1 MVVSPLRLDRLGREG
16 SGCHGS
22 ALGPLLAVLLAL
34 IGMSAAQAA
43 TPTPAAPTSVQIMP
57 LASIRAGMTGYGLTV
72 FQGLTPERFNIR
84 VIGILHQHLPG
95 MDIILIESQDP
106 RLVHSG
112 IAAGMSGSPIYIE
125 GRLIGAL
132 AYGWLFS
139 KDAIAGVTP
148 IEYMLKD
155 LRRPQRLAT
164 SVGELPQTAALDA
177 GTGRFVASLPER
189 RSLRAMVGDP
199 AGAPDTD
206 TVGRLLPP
214 RLGAGPGAIPESRLV
229 RAAVPLS
236 VAGLGEHAI
245 EELRQVLGPYGL
257 VPLQASGA
265 GTPGRRGPERFE
277 PGGSLAV
284 ELIRGDLSAAGTG
297 TVTYIE
303 GGRVAAFG
311 HQMLNAGEVLLPIST
326 AEIVTIMSSQMSSF
340 KMSSPLEVKGALVQ
354 DRQSGVFGDVNQR
367 APSVPMQVTVRTS
380 GAGANPALAAP
391 TEQIFRTE
399 LAKHRFLTAPLA
411 QSVVSSALQA
421 GAADITDAVVEV
433 QSRLQL
439 QGFAPLEQTDYF
451 FSPGGASEK
460 LVLGTSGIKQLHDL
474 LLNPFAPVRIDRLDV
489 RIAVSYRSE
498 VSEIVGVTMPG
509 DELEPDTR
517 PNVQVLLRPYGASS
531 AAVVRTVPVEI
542 PRWLAG
548 QSLKIEASAG
558 QLVKPE
564 VAPPENLPD
573 LVENLRKGYSARS
586 LVLTLSV
593 IDEGVTLRGRLVPS
607 LPASVIATLRP
618 GGASKRGEP
627 FKRVSRV
634 VVDMGTVLSGKQ
646 ELTVLVRDDR

>member
-1 MVVSPLRLDRLGREG
+1 MVKLPRRPIRRMLLL
-16 SGCHGS
+16 
-22 ALGPLLAVLLAL
+22 PLLLLLSLGGGPA
-34 IGMSAAQAA
+34 
-43 TPTPAAPTSVQIMP
+43 PAAASQPAGQGQILP
-57 LASIRAGMTGYGLTV
+57 LAYVRAGMTGYGLTV
-72 FQGLTPERFNIR
+72 FQGLSPERFNIR
-84 VIGILHQHLPG
+84 VVGVLRQHLPG
-95 MDIILIESQDP
+95 MDIILIQSEDP
-106 RLVHSG
+106 RLLHSG
-112 IAAGMSGSPIYIE
+112 IAAGMSGSPIYVD
-125 GRLIGAL
+125 GKLIGAL

-155 LRRPQRLAT
+155 LHRPRRPAEQAA
-164 SVGELPQTAALDA
+164 QAALPVP
-177 GTGRFVASLPER
+177 GSFVASLPDR
-189 RSLRAMVGDP
+189 RSLRALVGDP
-199 AGAPDTD
+199 AGAPDSD
-206 TVGRLLPP
+206 TLGRLMPP
-214 RLGAGPGAIPESRLV
+214 RPGAAPGAISEPRLA

-236 VAGLGEHAI
+236 VAGLGERAL
-245 EELRQVLGPYGL
+245 EELRQLLGPYGI

-277 PGGSLAV
+277 PGGSIAV

-297 TVTYIE
+297 TVTYVE
-303 GGRVAAFG
+303 GERVAAFG

-326 AEIVTIMSSQMSSF
+326 AEIVTIMASQMSSF
-340 KMSSPLEVKGALVQ
+340 KMSTPIAVKGALLQ
-354 DRQSGVFGDVNQR
+354 DRQSGVFGDVSVQ
-367 APSVPMQVTVRTS
+367 APTVPMQVTVRTT
-380 GAGANPALAAP
+380 GAAHSPVGA
-391 TEQIFRTE
+391 TEQIFRTD

-411 QSVVSSALQA
+411 GSVVSSALQA
-421 GAADITDAVVEV
+421 GAADIADAVVEV
-433 QSRLQL
+433 HSRLQL
-439 QGFAPLEQTDYF
+439 QGFAPLEQSDYF
-451 FSPGGASEK
+451 FSAGGANEK
-460 LVLGTSGIKQLHDL
+460 QVLGTTGIKQLHDL
-474 LLNPFAPVRIDRLDV
+474 LVNPFAPVQIDRLDV
-489 RIAVSYRSE
+489 SVAVSYRSE
-498 VSEIVGVTMPG
+498 IAEIVGVTMPG

-517 PNVQVLLRPYGASS
+517 PNVQVLLRPYGGSS
-531 AAVVRTVPVEI
+531 AIQVRTIPVEI

-564 VAPPENLPD
+564 VAPPENLPE

-627 FKRVSRV
+627 FKRVSRT
-634 VVDMGTVLSGKQ
+634 VVDMGTVLAGKQ

>member
-1 MVVSPLRLDRLGREG
+1 MVKSPRRPIRRKLL
-16 SGCHGS
+16 
-22 ALGPLLAVLLAL
+22 PLLLPLLGLLSLGETPSRAAAPQP
-34 IGMSAAQAA
+34 AAQAQA
-43 TPTPAAPTSVQIMP
+43 QILP
-57 LASIRAGMTGYGLTV
+57 LASVRAGMTGYGLTV
-72 FQGLTPERFNIR
+72 FQGLSPERFNIR
-84 VIGILHQHLPG
+84 VVGVLRQHLPG
-95 MDIILIESQDP
+95 MDIILIQSEDP
-106 RLVHSG
+106 RLLHSG
-112 IAAGMSGSPIYIE
+112 IAAGMSGSPIYVD
-125 GRLIGAL
+125 GKLIGAL

-155 LRRPQRLAT
+155 LHRPRRAPASEQAA
-164 SVGELPQTAALDA
+164 QAALPEP
-177 GTGRFVASLPER
+177 GSFVASLPDR
-189 RSLRAMVGDP
+189 RSLRALVGDP
-199 AGAPDTD
+199 AGAPDSD
-206 TVGRLLPP
+206 TLGRLLPP
-214 RLGAGPGAIPESRLV
+214 RPGAAPGAVTEPRLV

-236 VAGLGEHAI
+236 VAGLGERAL
-245 EELRQVLGPYGL
+245 EELRQLLGPYGI

-277 PGGSLAV
+277 PGGSIAV

-297 TVTYIE
+297 TVTYVE
-303 GGRVAAFG
+303 GERVAAFG

-326 AEIVTIMSSQMSSF
+326 AEIITIMASQMSSF
-340 KMSSPLEVKGALVQ
+340 KMSTPVAVKGALLQ
-354 DRQSGVFGDVNQR
+354 DRQSGVFGDVSVQ
-367 APSVPMQVTVRTS
+367 APTVPMQVAVRTS
-380 GAGANPALAAP
+380 GSSASGA
-391 TEQIFRTE
+391 TEQIFRTD

-421 GAADITDAVVEV
+421 GAADIADAVVEV
-433 QSRLQL
+433 HSRLQL

-451 FSPGGASEK
+451 FSAGGANEK
-460 LVLGTSGIKQLHDL
+460 QVLGTTGIKQLHDL
-474 LLNPFAPVRIDRLDV
+474 LVNPFAPVQIDRLDV
-489 RIAVSYRSE
+489 RVAVSYRSE
-498 VSEIVGVTMPG
+498 IAEIVGVTMPG

-517 PNVQVLLRPYGASS
+517 PNVQVLLRPYGGSS
-531 AAVVRTVPVEI
+531 AVQVRMIPVEI

-627 FKRVSRV
+627 FKRVSRT
-634 VVDMGTVLSGKQ
+634 VVDMGTVLAGKQ